1 VRVNKQENV
10 GFKTISGKLNFL
22 YELKTI
28 TQDSNDMAMCNSFL
42 FWFSEVFGK
51 KKNSGQLQR
60 ECMHSRI

>member
-10 GFKTISGKLNFL
+10 VFKTISGKLNFL

-42 FWFSEVFGK
+42 FWFRKFSEKKFGVREVGK
-51 KKNSGQLQR
+51 FGQT
-60 ECMHSRI
+60 